1 MAVSEAINVVAIMQ
15 VRTEKREEFI
25 GLCYPLI
32 RDTQKED
39 ACIFYNV
46 HQDLDD
52 ENKFLWIERW
62 KSLELMHQH
71 QKTKHCQKFLQELKN
86 RNLLKRP
93 FELKDLF
100 VTTDYVFNATK
111 SKL

>member
-1 MAVSEAINVVAIMQ
+1 MAKGPIYVVGIME
-15 VRTEKREEFI
+15 VLPAKRDAFL
-25 GLCYPLI
+25 GACYSLI

-62 KSLELMHQH
+62 KSLTLMNQH
-71 QKTKHCQKFLQELKN
+71 QQTKHCQKFLRQLKEE
-86 RNLLKRP
+86 NLLKRP
-93 FELKDLF
+93 FELEDLF
-100 VTTDYVFNATK
+100 VTTDYIFNAIK
-111 SKL
+111 SNL